1 MNLLEVAARFIDS
14 SEFAGLYGLN
24 SSNSDFLSKLYTNVL
39 GRTPDQAGFGW
50 WLDQL
55 NTNPEKTRRKVLA
68 DFSESV
74 ENKQAIAS
82 LIGNGIPFIEVAM
95 H

>member
-1 MNLLEVAARFIDS
+1 
-14 SEFAGLYGLN
+14 
-24 SSNSDFLSKLYTNVL
+24 
-39 GRTPDQAGFGW
+39 
-50 WLDQL
+50 
-55 NTNPEKTRRKVLA
+55 VLA